1 MSEAP
6 PARPVKT
13 DTVPNR
19 EMVVYALAAL
29 GGDSRRIHTEDLAV
43 KCHELFPESFSWTK
57 YPRFPDKDIVRVA
70 LTDARKER
78 HGGLVEG
85 RTGQKHGHSA
95 KTKRGPTPDGWMLT
109 RGGVDW
115 VKARG
120 ADLEA
125 LAGGPELKIHR
136 QRILKQLAKVRKHQL
151 FLDYLEE
158 PSGFTPSI
166 GALADL
172 VRCRVDADRRVWD
185 GRFDA
190 LERKA
195 VSADQQDVVDFVERC
210 REAYE
215 SQR

>member
-1 MSEAP
+1 
-6 PARPVKT
+6 
-13 DTVPNR
+13 
-19 EMVVYALAAL
+19 MVVYALAAL

-43 KCHELFPESFSWTK
+43 KCHELSPESFSWTK
-57 YPRFPDKDIVRVA
+57 YPMFPDKDIVRVA
-70 LTDARKER
+70 LTDARKEQY
-78 HGGLVEG
+78 GGLVEG

-95 KTKRGPTPDGWMLT
+95 KTKMGPTTDGWMLT
-109 RGGVDW
+109 REGVDW

-125 LAGGPELKIHR
+125 LAGGPELKTHR

-172 VRCRVDADRRVWD
+172 VRCRVDADRPVWD
-185 GRFDA
+185 ERFDA